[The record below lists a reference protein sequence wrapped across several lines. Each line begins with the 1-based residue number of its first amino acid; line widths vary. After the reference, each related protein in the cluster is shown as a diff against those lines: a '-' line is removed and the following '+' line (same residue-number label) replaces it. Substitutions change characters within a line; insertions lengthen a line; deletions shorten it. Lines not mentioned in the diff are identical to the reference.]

1 MTDVLHTIPDES
13 LYFID
18 KNPYPTCAICME
30 LVKETNK
37 SILVCGHE
45 FHAHCLMENAIN
57 SNNTCPLCREVVT
70 VKAVEVPELKINLI
84 SKFVETAIT
93 KKCETDM
100 RSNMKEMLSR
110 CGISWD
116 NMKNDAKVG
125 VLYHMMQMMIDVGID
140 TGKYIQK
147 WIDDGNDRFMMDEES
162 DYAIHVNLNTWLNEE
177 DENKDEDEDEDEDEN
192 ESTSLSPLFSTI
204 DQTHTHNEETIIE
217 EGEIIEDD
225 LEYEYEVFIRNYGIH
240 KYRNRFIDSDYL
252 CVFDNLLKADIETIM
267 YPDSYRVQPLFSR
280 QEAEEIMG
288 CIIMYFSQFHELA
301 YI

>member
-1 MTDVLHTIPDES
+1 MTNTLHTIPDES

-110 CGISWD
+110 CGISWND
-116 NMKNDAKVG
+116 MKNDAKVG

-177 DENKDEDEDEDEDEN
+177 EENKDEDEDEP
-192 ESTSLSPLFSTI
+192 TSLAPLFDTN
-204 DQTHTHNEETIIE
+204 TTEPHREEAIIE

-225 LEYEYEVFIRNYGIH
+225 LEYEYEVFIRNYGIQ
-240 KYRNRFIDSDYL
+240 KYRNRIIESDYL
-252 CVFDNLLKADIETIM
+252 CVFDHLLKADIENIM

-280 QEAEEIMG
+280 QEADEIMG

-301 YI
+301 YV

>member
-1 MTDVLHTIPDES
+1 MTDALHTIPDES

-18 KNPYPTCAICME
+18 KNPYATCAICME
-30 LVKETNK
+30 LVKEKNK

-84 SKFVETAIT
+84 SKFVETALT

-100 RSNMKEMLSR
+100 RSNMKEMLKR
-110 CGISWD
+110 CGISWKD
-116 NMKNDAKVG
+116 LKNDAKVG
-125 VLYHMMQMMIDVGID
+125 VLYHMMQMMIDIGID

-162 DYAIHVNLNTWLNEE
+162 DYNIHVNLNTWLNEPD
-177 DENKDEDEDEDEDEN
+177 DEEVEEYER
-192 ESTSLSPLFSTI
+192 TSLIPLFHTENI
-204 DQTHTHNEETIIE
+204 DPHVQIEYREEE
-217 EGEIIEDD
+217 VVEDGEIIEDE
-225 LEYEYEVFIRNYGIH
+225 LEYEYEVFIRNYGIQ
-240 KYRNRFIDSDYL
+240 KYRNRIIESDYL
-252 CVFDNLLKADIETIM
+252 CVFDHLLKADIENIM
-267 YPDSYRVQPLFSR
+267 YPDSYRNRPLFSR

-288 CIIMYFSQFHELA
+288 CIIMYFSQFHEMA
-301 YI
+301 YL

>member
-1 MTDVLHTIPDES
+1 MTNILHAIPDES

-18 KNPYPTCAICME
+18 KNPYATCAICME

-84 SKFVETAIT
+84 SKFVETALT

-100 RSNMKEMLSR
+100 RSNMKEMLKR
-110 CGISWD
+110 CGISWKD
-116 NMKNDAKVG
+116 LKNEAKVG
-125 VLYHMMQMMIDVGID
+125 VLYHMIQMMIDIGID

-162 DYAIHVNLNTWLNEE
+162 DYNIQVNLNTWLNEP
-177 DENKDEDEDEDEDEN
+177 DDCDDEDVEEYER
-192 ESTSLSPLFSTI
+192 TSLLPLFENDITEPSV
-204 DQTHTHNEETIIE
+204 QREYREEEVIE
-217 EGEIIEDD
+217 DGEIIEDD
-225 LEYEYEVFIRNYGIH
+225 LEYEYEVFIHNYGIQ
-240 KYRNRFIDSDYL
+240 KYKNRIIESDYL

-267 YPDSYRVQPLFSR
+267 HPDTYRIRPLFNR
-280 QEAEEIMG
+280 QEADEIMG
-288 CIIMYFSQFHELA
+288 CIIMYFSQFHEMA
-301 YI
+301 YL

>member
-1 MTDVLHTIPDES
+1 MSNTLHAIPDDS

-18 KNPYPTCAICME
+18 KNPYATCAICMD

-84 SKFVETAIT
+84 SKFVETALT

-100 RSNMKEMLSR
+100 RSNMKEMLKR
-110 CGISWD
+110 CGISWKD
-116 NMKNDAKVG
+116 LKNDAKVG
-125 VLYHMMQMMIDVGID
+125 VLYHMIQMMIDIGID

-162 DYAIHVNLNTWLNEE
+162 DYNIHVNLNTWLNEP
-177 DENKDEDEDEDEDEN
+177 DDCDDKDVEEYEQ
-192 ESTSLSPLFSTI
+192 TSLLPLFV
-204 DQTHTHNEETIIE
+204 NEPPDTRVERNDPRVIE
-217 EGEIIEDD
+217 DGEIIEDED
-225 LEYEYEVFIRNYGIH
+225 ELEYEYEVFIRNYGIQ
-240 KYRNRFIDSDYL
+240 KYRNRIIESDYL
-252 CVFDNLLKADIETIM
+252 CVFDHLLKADIENIM
-267 YPDSYRVQPLFSR
+267 YPDSYRIRPLFSR
-280 QEAEEIMG
+280 REAEEIMG
-288 CIIMYFSQFHELA
+288 GIIMYFSQFHEMA
-301 YI
+301 YL